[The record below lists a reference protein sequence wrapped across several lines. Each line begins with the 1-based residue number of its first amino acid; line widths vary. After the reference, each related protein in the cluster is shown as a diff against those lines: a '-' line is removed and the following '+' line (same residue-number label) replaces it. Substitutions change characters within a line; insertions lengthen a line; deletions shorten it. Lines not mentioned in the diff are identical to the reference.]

1 MEGATNG
8 FSPPPIELEE
18 TPSQA
23 DDDLDL
29 SADLH
34 RFNSD
39 SLLDEPE
46 SAPTTE
52 SLSEQSPSSRGEALV
67 VEEDHVEEWEADLEE
82 CISAATEPR
91 PWSELRKQ
99 IMTDLTKR
107 KNTLTLAQTNQLL
120 IIQNFANLRIKGQKR
135 MEASMAIAQ
144 QWHESSNPVYF
155 ARKIRALARHYQ
167 LFEQLPDEGRGGSK
181 NGRSLL
187 DDPLL
192 VTALR
197 NWLTSQPVGSV
208 TPRNFQ
214 HAVNTA
220 LLPSLG
226 ISLKSPICYRTAQRW
241 LVKVGWRLTVL
252 RKGVYMDGHERPD
265 VVEYR
270 NNVFLPK
277 MAEYERRMVHFEGPD
292 LTRVEPVLKEG
303 ETEIVV
309 YFQDESC
316 FHANE
321 YKSRAWLGPGQTVL
335 QKKSRGRL
343 IHVSDFVTPLT
354 GRAVIRD
361 ESGNIIQDAR
371 KIIFPGANGD
381 PYWDHAQLQKQVEG
395 LLSIHEKLH
404 PGKTALVVFDCSS
417 AHEALPP
424 DALRA
429 FEMNKSDGGK
439 QRRQRDTVIPNSNPK
454 VSLRGQVQKMTLP
467 DGTPKGLQTVLE
479 ERGFNV
485 KGMRAKCAP
494 VCPWENTNCC
504 MARLMSKQE
513 DFTDQVSMLET
524 LITGAG
530 HLCIFLPKFHC
541 ELNPIEM
548 YWGWAKYR
556 YREIRKTTFQHAK
569 DVAIEKLNAC
579 PLEAIRRFINRS
591 WRFMSAYRLGLTGD
605 AAAWAVR
612 KQRQHRQ
619 VSQRAMMSIEAVL
632 NK

>member
-1 MEGATNG
+1 MYVSSWAGILSAPFADADPAARTTATAAAAVLPSVEGATNG

-321 YKSRAWLGPGQTVL
+321 YKSRAWCVRTSGRFFNLSQADTDFLACQVGPRADGVAEEEPRTPYPCVRL
-335 QKKSRGRL
+335 CHTAHRTRCHSR
-343 IHVSDFVTPLT
+343 
-354 GRAVIRD
+354 
-361 ESGNIIQDAR
+361 
-371 KIIFPGANGD
+371 
-381 PYWDHAQLQKQVEG
+381 
-395 LLSIHEKLH
+395 
-404 PGKTALVVFDCSS
+404 
-417 AHEALPP
+417 
-424 DALRA
+424 
-429 FEMNKSDGGK
+429 
-439 QRRQRDTVIPNSNPK
+439 
-454 VSLRGQVQKMTLP
+454 
-467 DGTPKGLQTVLE
+467 
-479 ERGFNV
+479 
-485 KGMRAKCAP
+485 
-494 VCPWENTNCC
+494 
-504 MARLMSKQE
+504 
-513 DFTDQVSMLET
+513 
-524 LITGAG
+524 
-530 HLCIFLPKFHC
+530 
-541 ELNPIEM
+541 
-548 YWGWAKYR
+548 
-556 YREIRKTTFQHAK
+556 
-569 DVAIEKLNAC
+569 
-579 PLEAIRRFINRS
+579 
-591 WRFMSAYRLGLTGD
+591 
-605 AAAWAVR
+605 
-612 KQRQHRQ
+612 
-619 VSQRAMMSIEAVL
+619 
-632 NK
+632 